1 MAQGREV
8 FARFVQDLRAAWGA
22 VQDVESRM
30 KQFAKLLEGL
40 VSNPALRESS
50 KTWRRWA
57 KRGANGGDLSR
68 PATGRAQ
75 ARGDWK
81 NSGTGKP
88 SSVSSAYVL
97 MKERVSKEK
106 RLYRRVRRIEKSL
119 VNTKKRI

>member
-1 MAQGREV
+1 EKHKVSQIRIKAAHGSQVTVAKESKAMAQGREV

-68 PATGRAQ
+68 PATGGHRHEEI
-75 ARGDWK
+75 GK
-81 NSGTGKP
+81 TVGLGKP
-88 SSVSSAYVL
+88 SSVS
-97 MKERVSKEK
+97 
-106 RLYRRVRRIEKSL
+106 
-119 VNTKKRI
+119 